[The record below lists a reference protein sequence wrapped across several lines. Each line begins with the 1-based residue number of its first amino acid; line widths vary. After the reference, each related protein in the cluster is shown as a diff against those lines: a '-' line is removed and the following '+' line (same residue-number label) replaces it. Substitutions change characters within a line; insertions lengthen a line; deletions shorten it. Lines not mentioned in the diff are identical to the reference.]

1 MKDCMETI
9 KMRRSVRGFDSEK
22 QVGEEA
28 VKKILE
34 SAMYAPLAVNKPS
47 WHLSVVRNAEII
59 GEIASGTV
67 KALSVN
73 PNEHVKKRLAMPNF
87 SPFYGAPTVI
97 VVTGDKENTYS
108 QYNAGAAIENM
119 LLAAKTEG
127 VGSCWV
133 CLVNGFFETEE
144 GIALLK
150 KIGMPEGYTIMGCVA
165 LGYAVK
171 DEIPMPNK
179 HMDEYDKLINF
190 VE

>member
-1 MKDCMETI
+1 METI
-9 KMRRSVRGFDSEK
+9 KTRRSIRGFDTEK

-28 VKKILE
+28 VAKILE

-47 WHLSVVRNAEII
+47 WHLSVVRNADVIK
-59 GEIASGTV
+59 EIADGTI

-73 PNEHVKKRLAMPNF
+73 PNDHVKKRLAMPNF
-87 SPFYGAPTVI
+87 SPFYGAPTVV

-108 QYNAGAAIENM
+108 EYNAGAAIENM
-119 LLAAKTEG
+119 LLAAKAES
-127 VGSCWV
+127 VDSCWV
-133 CLVNGFFETEE
+133 CLSNVFLETEE
-144 GIALLK
+144 GISLLE

-179 HMDEYDKLINF
+179 HMDKYNELINF